1 MDENNTLK
9 AAQVKINEAMALL
22 LDAQTIIDHLQTTPP
37 TLTKP
42 NDPPPPEK
50 NPSVV
55 IHSKE
60 DAICALLRLAIAAP
74 ENEDALVEALN
85 QIIHSSVSNN
95 PHALSA
101 LIRYNWSR
109 LCNQKSDYLSNPTD
123 PNSFT
128 VIREQPLTH
137 GEAEESKIFLET
149 RNRNP
154 TPCTVKKEPNGT
166 WKIST
171 FSL

>member
-9 AAQVKINEAMALL
+9 SAQAKINEAMALL
-22 LDAQTIIDHLQTTPP
+22 LDAQKIINHLNTESP
-37 TLTKP
+37 TLTTPKEA
-42 NDPPPPEK
+42 PPPEEA
-50 NPSVV
+50 PSVV
-55 IHSKE
+55 NHSKE
-60 DAICALLRLAIAAP
+60 DAICALLGLAISAP
-74 ENEDALVEALN
+74 ENEDELVKALN

-109 LCNQKSDYLSNPTD
+109 LCNQKSDYLSNPAD
-123 PNSFT
+123 PKSFT

-154 TPCTVKKEPNGT
+154 TPCTVKKESNGA
-166 WKIST
+166 WKVST